1 MNKKIFLCFSIF
13 TLFFIGLF
21 GKDKKPN
28 ILIILADDLG
38 WGDLSCYGAKD
49 IMTPKIDNLF
59 SQGLKFDRFYST
71 SSVCSPARASL
82 MSGLY
87 SRNAGMS
94 GMIRTK
100 SNETWG
106 KLREDISL
114 LPEILRDNGYYTML
128 VGKWNLGLSG
138 KDLPNARGFDDFYG
152 FLGDMMEDYYT
163 HLRYHTNYMRVN
175 DKEIKVAGH
184 ATDVFTEWAC
194 HLIEVAKGKKK
205 PFFMYLAYN
214 APHDPLQSRPD
225 YLERIQQREANI
237 SPTRAKYA
245 GLVEHLDDS
254 VGKVIDKLKKENL
267 FDDTIIVFLSD
278 NGGSLS
284 SEANNGHFRDGKAT
298 MYDGGLAVSMG
309 ITYPNKIPANTQ
321 TDFEAMTCDIMPTLL
336 DIVGVN
342 IPENLDGVSFKEL
355 LLDGKQ
361 LPIQKLRRFCRLD
374 NDRWREAIRLGEFK
388 LVLDNSLNPPELY
401 NTHSDPS
408 ESTNLANEEK
418 DIFNNMSLY
427 LQGRP

>member
-1 MNKKIFLCFSIF
+1 MNKKIFVCFSIIA
-13 TLFFIGLF
+13 LFFIGLF

-49 IMTPKIDNLF
+49 IMTPKIDELF

-87 SRNAGMS
+87 SRNAGMA
-94 GMIRTK
+94 GMIRSK
-100 SNETWG
+100 SNQTWG

-138 KDLPNARGFDDFYG
+138 NDLPNARGFDDFYG
-152 FLGDMMEDYYT
+152 FLGDMMEDYFT
-163 HLRYHTNYMRVN
+163 HIRHNTNYMRVN
-175 DKEIKVAGH
+175 EKEVKVSGH
-184 ATDVFTEWAC
+184 ATDIFTDWAC
-194 HLIEVAKGKKK
+194 HLIEKAKAKKK

-214 APHDPLQSRPD
+214 APHDPLQPRPD
-225 YLERIQQREANI
+225 YIERIQQRQSGI
-237 SPTRAKYA
+237 SETRARYA

-254 VGKVIDKLKKENL
+254 VGKVIEKLKVENL
-267 FDDTIIVFLSD
+267 FDDTIIIFLSD

-284 SEANNGHFRDGKAT
+284 SEANNGHFRDGKGT

-309 ITYPNKIPANTQ
+309 MTYPKKIPANIE

-336 DIVGVN
+336 DICG
-342 IPENLDGVSFKEL
+342 IESPEDLDGISFKEL
-355 LLDGKQ
+355 LFDGKQ
-361 LPIQKLRRFCRLD
+361 LPIKTLRRFCRLD
-374 NDRWREAIRLGEFK
+374 NDRWRESIRQGEFK
-388 LVLDNSLNPPELY
+388 LVHDDPRKAPELY
-401 NTHSDPS
+401 NTHDDPS
-408 ESTNLANEEK
+408 ESTNLADSEK
-418 DIFNNMSLY
+418 DVFNNLSLY